1 MNQGG
6 KRNLIPG
13 WWPPYLLLHY
23 AGFIRQGEGDYEE
36 RNRAAI
42 GRLIEIFEE
51 VTGRRIAPKTMH
63 DQISKAIRTV
73 PRAELDDWV
82 RVQIDERTAR
92 RF

>member
-1 MNQGG
+1 M
-6 KRNLIPG
+6 R
-13 WWPPYLLLHY
+13 H
-23 AGFIRQGEGDYEE
+23 GEGDYEE

-42 GRLIEIFEE
+42 GRLIEIFED
-51 VTGRRIAPKTMH
+51 VAGRRIASKTMH

-82 RVQIDERTAR
+82 RVQIDARTAH